1 MARQLDH
8 SSDDRI
14 RVLFAA
20 SEAQSFLRGGAQ
32 LPCCSADDPLS
43 RAIERTLK
51 ELLVDLSLA
60 AEYVEIVVEP
70 APELVDGQ
78 YAWYAVRFRFGDEA
92 VATAGEDPRVLAD
105 WIAANT
111 PDLAFAVEQERI
123 LPLYREP
130 A

>member
-8 SSDDRI
+8 PSHQI

-20 SEAQSFLRGGAQ
+20 SEAQSFLRGGAHM
-32 LPCCSADDPLS
+32 PGGGGGDPLS
-43 RAIERTLK
+43 RAIARTMK
-51 ELLVDLSLA
+51 ELTLDLALA
-60 AEYVEIVVEP
+60 AECIEIVVEP

-78 YAWYAVRFRFGDEA
+78 HAWYAVRFRFGDEA
-92 VATAGEDPRVLAD
+92 VMTAGEDPRVLAD

-111 PDLAFAVEQERI
+111 PDLAFAVEQERAV
-123 LPLYREP
+123 PLYREP